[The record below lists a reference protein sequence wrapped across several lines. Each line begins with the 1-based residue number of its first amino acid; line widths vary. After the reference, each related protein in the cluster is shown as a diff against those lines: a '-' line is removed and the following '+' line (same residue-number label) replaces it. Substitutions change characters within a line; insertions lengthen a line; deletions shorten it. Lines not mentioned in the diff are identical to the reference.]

1 MTKPLLILNS
11 KSAKGRVAVAAAI
24 LTALLFIWFGV
35 RWQVGNMLAE
45 LTSPNRDDALSIGN
59 VAADLSPNDPLPRW
73 LIAAKQK
80 QLFSPESTESS
91 LENFAETVRLAPHD
105 FRWWIELGRA
115 FEQAERPIDA
125 EKAFMQA
132 VELAPSYT
140 FPRWQLGNFY
150 LRHNRTGEAF
160 AELKR
165 TTEMS
170 AVYRNQVF
178 SLAWD
183 YFDKDPQKVEEL
195 AIDTPSTKPSLVLFY
210 AARSSPKDALR
221 IWNTLNDEQKAV
233 KNQTAKEAAF
243 ILHGK
248 FFFNEAAE
256 FARQSGRDPDV
267 RPGAV
272 TNGDFEGPL
281 AASEE
286 SLFGWKPNRAEGR
299 ADSSIDSTVKYG
311 GARSLKTTFR
321 NFEKPTI
328 YTLLQHVALE
338 PLGSYRLSF
347 WVRTENLKSGGP
359 PLLEV
364 ANCTND
370 KVLATSKPFPTGSN
384 DWGEMTVD
392 FTVPETCTGVVLK
405 TARVFCGENCPLVGT
420 FWYDDF
426 KIVRQ

>member
-1 MTKPLLILNS
+1 MT
-11 KSAKGRVAVAAAI
+11 GRIAVGAAI
-24 LTALLFIWFGV
+24 LTALVFIWLGV

-45 LTSPNRDDALSIGN
+45 LTSPNRDDALGVGN
-59 VAADLSPNDPLPRW
+59 LAAGLSPNDPLPRW

-91 LENFAETVRLAPHD
+91 IINFGETVRLAPHD

-115 FEQAERPIDA
+115 FEQAERPVDA
-125 EKAFMQA
+125 EKALTRA

-150 LRHNRTGEAF
+150 LRQNRTEEAF
-160 AELKR
+160 AELKK

-183 YFDKDPQKVEEL
+183 YFGKDPRKVEEL

-221 IWNTLNDEQKAV
+221 IWNTLADEQKESN
-233 KNQTAKEAAF
+233 KQTAKEAAF
-243 ILHGK
+243 ILAGK

-267 RPGAV
+267 KPGAV

-286 SLFGWKPNRAEGR
+286 SLFGWKVNRAEGR
-299 ADSSIDSTVKYG
+299 ADSSIDSSVKHG

-338 PLGSYRLSF
+338 PLGRYRLNF

-359 PLLEV
+359 PLLEI

-370 KVLATSKPFPTGSN
+370 KVLAASDPFPAGSN
-384 DWGEMTVD
+384 DWKEMTVE
-392 FTVPETCTGVVLK
+392 FTVPEQCSGVVLK
-405 TARVFCGENCPLVGT
+405 TARVFCGEDCPLIGT

-426 KIVRQ
+426 NLVRQ

>member
-1 MTKPLLILNS
+1 MTKPLLTLNS
-11 KSAKGRVAVAAAI
+11 KSATGRIAVAAAI
-24 LTALLFIWFGV
+24 LTALVFIWFGV

-45 LTSPNRDDALSIGN
+45 LTSPNRDDALSVGN
-59 VAADLSPNDPLPRW
+59 VAADLSPIDPLPRW
-73 LIAAKQK
+73 LIASRQK

-91 LENFAETVRLAPHD
+91 LVNFAEVVRLAPND

-115 FEQAERPIDA
+115 FEQAERPVEA
-125 EKAFMQA
+125 ERALMRA

-150 LRHNRTGEAF
+150 LRQNRTDEAF
-160 AELKR
+160 AELKK

-183 YFDKDPQKVEEL
+183 YFDKDPRKVEEL
-195 AIDTPSTKPSLVLFY
+195 AIETPSTKPSLVLFY
-210 AARSSPKDALR
+210 AGRSSPKDALR
-221 IWNTLNDEQKAV
+221 IWNTLDDVQKAA
-233 KNQTAKEAAF
+233 NIQTAKEAAF
-243 ILHGK
+243 ILAGK

-256 FARQSGRDPDV
+256 FARQSGRDTDV
-267 RPGAV
+267 RPGSV
-272 TNGDFEGPL
+272 TNGDFEKPL

-286 SLFGWKPNRAEGR
+286 SLFGWKVNRAEGR
-299 ADSSIDSTVKYG
+299 ADSSIDSAVKHG

-328 YTLLQHVALE
+328 YTLLQNVALE

-347 WVRTENLKSGGP
+347 WIRTENLKSGGP
-359 PLLEV
+359 PLLEI

-370 KVLATSKPFPTGSN
+370 KVLAASDPFPTGSN
-384 DWGEMTVD
+384 DWKEMIVE
-392 FTVPETCTGVVLK
+392 FTVPEQCSGVVLK
-405 TARVFCGENCPLVGT
+405 TARVFCGENCPIVGT

-426 KIVRQ
+426 TLVRQ